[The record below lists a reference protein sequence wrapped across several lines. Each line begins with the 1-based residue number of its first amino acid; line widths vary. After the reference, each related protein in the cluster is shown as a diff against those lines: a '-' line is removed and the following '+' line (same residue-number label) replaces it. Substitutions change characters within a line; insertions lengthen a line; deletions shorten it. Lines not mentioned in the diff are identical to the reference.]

1 MWRFHRYQERKLKEM
16 VAVPDPPRNRKEP
29 MSMSGDLLAGLQNL
43 ESDTPAFSRWLFSH
57 VEGHLGFTVLD
68 AGAGLGTYTRLI
80 LDSGR
85 QAVAMEPDQD
95 ICAQLVRQV
104 GNAKGFRLLA
114 GDLTD
119 PAITRKA
126 QEAGVD
132 SAICLNVLEHIS
144 DDRRA
149 LRHLQAV
156 LPPGGALALLV
167 PAHPILFNSIDRAIG
182 HIRRYRKKEMVEKVQ
197 EAGFAIEQLFY
208 FNFFAI
214 PGWILSGHI
223 LRRPVASRTG
233 MRLFDRLVP
242 LFEMAE
248 RLILR
253 RRLGISLVAL
263 CRRL

>member
-1 MWRFHRYQERKLKEM
+1 MGRRASPF
-16 VAVPDPPRNRKEP
+16 PDRSTEEP
-29 MSMSGDLLAGLQNL
+29 LADTGALLSGL
-43 ESDTPAFSRWLFSH
+43 EKVDSATPAFSRWLFSH
-57 VEGHLGFTVLD
+57 VEGHLGLTVLD
-68 AGAGLGTYTRLI
+68 AGAGIGTYTRLI
-80 LDSGR
+80 LESGR
-85 QAVAMEPDQD
+85 QTVALEVDQA

-104 GNAKGFRLLA
+104 GNARGFRLLA

-119 PAITRKA
+119 LAIARKA

-132 SAICLNVLEHIS
+132 SAICLNVLEHIP

-149 LRHLQAV
+149 LRHLQAL

-167 PAHPILFNSIDRAIG
+167 PAHPILFNSMDRALG
-182 HIRRYRKKEMVEKVQ
+182 HVRRYRKKEMVEKVQ

-223 LRRPVASRTG
+223 LRRPVASRTAL
-233 MRLFDRLVP
+233 RLFDRLVP
-242 LFEMAE
+242 LFNMAE
-248 RLILR
+248 RRILR
-253 RRLGISLVAL
+253 GRLGISLIAL

>member
-1 MWRFHRYQERKLKEM
+1 MG
-16 VAVPDPPRNRKEP
+16 VPGPRKEP
-29 MSMSGDLLAGLQNL
+29 GSKSGDLLSGL
-43 ESDTPAFSRWLFSH
+43 EIVEGAAPAFSRWLFSQ
-57 VEGHLGFTVLD
+57 VDGYLGPTVLD
-68 AGAGLGTYTRLI
+68 AGAGVGTYTRLI

-85 QAVAMEPDQD
+85 QVVAMEPDEA

-104 GNAKGFRLLA
+104 GDAKGFRLLA
-114 GDLTD
+114 GDLTE

-132 SAICLNVLEHIS
+132 SAICLNVLEHIP
-144 DDRRA
+144 DDRSA
-149 LRHLQAV
+149 LRHLQTV
-156 LPPGGALALLV
+156 LPQGGALALLV

-182 HIRRYRKKEMVEKVQ
+182 HIRRYRKKELVEKVQ
-197 EAGFAIEQLFY
+197 EAGFAIEELFY

-223 LRRPVASRTG
+223 LRRPVASRNA

-242 LFEMAE
+242 LFKMSE

-253 RRLGISLVAL
+253 GRLGISLVAL